1 MLCCPTLL
9 PKKMHSS
16 FCNPNC
22 ILLWQDTTSQS
33 LRKSTSCNCRCAA
46 STLFCLRYGQTSTGK
61 THTMLGVDVWRL
73 AENTSASP
81 ALLQASTQRDG
92 YGLIPRSLESI
103 FDNAAQESTVSASY
117 LEIYNEAIFD
127 LLAETPSDRG
137 ARGLGIVAS
146 SDGAVSVPEAVTMRV
161 RSAADVLAVLWKGA
175 RNRSLAST
183 DMNEHSSRSHTIF
196 MVHIDQPAPA
206 KAGAASPGESRILSK
221 VCFVDLAGS
230 EKIQAHQLS
239 MTPSRM
245 SELTAINQS
254 LSCLGRCIRALTT
267 KGTSGHVPY
276 RESKL
281 TRLLQDSL
289 GGNTRTAFFVTLSP
303 SMSAVEESLSTL
315 AFADRAKQV
324 VVHAKVNRRASAE
337 EELAGLRSENA
348 KLKRLLAQ
356 GGSASAAAAVAS
368 RRSSGS
374 SEGADGDSAGRQ
386 ATLLLARQVQQL
398 KGELTESEAGRR
410 HLVNLHT
417 YSAQQ
422 IDAAKT
428 IHSETQT
435 LARLRSQVLAYHK
448 ELATVLSAN
457 EDLKNTLGEVVQKAP
472 AAAVRDAA
480 LAQAS
485 QVAEMEQR
493 VAASRQGFVDHVAV
507 LQEQTSRLT
516 TENTELTSR
525 IQMLQKHLAQQQAAG
540 SAAGGS
546 GGAAGRATA
555 PASPAPDAMQAE
567 EAKLWTHHVDKK
579 RMRSYWH
586 NKQDGST
593 TWHRPEA
600 LEHAVWV
607 ARRRKLGPALEDSR
621 SELLETLAG
630 ELRDSFTVI
639 AKASVGSIM
648 QQSGVAGEADLGA
661 VWERLAPGLDAVLSE
676 RIQETLQNVNRSFDL
691 LAATMELR

>member
-1 MLCCPTLL
+1 
-9 PKKMHSS
+9 
-16 FCNPNC
+16 
-22 ILLWQDTTSQS
+22 
-33 LRKSTSCNCRCAA
+33 
-46 STLFCLRYGQTSTGK
+46 
-61 THTMLGVDVWRL
+61 MLGVDVWRL
-73 AENTSASP
+73 AENTSAS
-81 ALLQASTQRDG
+81 AELLHASTQRDG

-103 FDNAAQESTVSASY
+103 FASTTGGSTISASY

-127 LLAETPSDRG
+127 LLAESPADRG
-137 ARGLGIVAS
+137 TRGLQIVAS
-146 SDGAVSVPEAVTMRV
+146 QDGGVSVPDAVTMRV
-161 RSAADVLAVLWKGA
+161 RSAKDVLAVLWKGA

-196 MVHIDQPAPA
+196 MVHIDQPAPVD
-206 KAGAASPGESRILSK
+206 KGSSVDGDSRILSK

-267 KGTSGHVPY
+267 KGPTGHVPY

-324 VVHAKVNRRASAE
+324 VVHAQVNRRASAE
-337 EELAGLRSENA
+337 EQLAGLRSENA

-356 GGSASAAAAVAS
+356 SGSESASAAVAS

-374 SEGADGDSAGRQ
+374 SDGTGAGSDSAGRQ

-428 IHSETQT
+428 IHGETQT
-435 LARLRSQVLAYHK
+435 LARLRAQVLAYHK

-457 EDLKNTLGEVVQKAP
+457 EDLKSTLGDVICKAP
-472 AAAVRDAA
+472 ASAVRDAA

-485 QVAEMEQR
+485 QVAEMEER
-493 VAASRQGFVDHVAV
+493 VSASRQGFMDHVAV
-507 LQEQTSRLT
+507 LQEQTARLT
-516 TENTELTSR
+516 SENTALTSR
-525 IQMLQKHLAQQQAAG
+525 IQVLQKHMQQVQSA
-540 SAAGGS
+540 AAGGS
-546 GGAAGRATA
+546 ASGGAGSRATA
-555 PASPAPDAMQAE
+555 PVSPSPDAMQAE

-586 NKQDGST
+586 NKEDGTT

-600 LEHAVWV
+600 LEHPVWV
-607 ARRRKLGPALEDSR
+607 ARRRKLGPAMEDAR
-621 SELLETLAG
+621 SELLEALAS

-648 QQSGVAGEADLGA
+648 QQSGMAGEADLGA
-661 VWERLAPGLDAVLSE
+661 VWERLAPGLDSVLAG
-676 RIQETLQNVNRSFDL
+676 RIQDTLQNVNRNFDL